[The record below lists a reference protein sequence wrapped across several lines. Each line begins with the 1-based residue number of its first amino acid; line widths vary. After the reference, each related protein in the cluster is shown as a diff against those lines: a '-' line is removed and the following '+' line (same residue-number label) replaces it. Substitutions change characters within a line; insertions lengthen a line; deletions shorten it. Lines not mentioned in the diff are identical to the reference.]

1 MNAGPILERI
11 RGTRIKAGAHRTLVI
26 DDPERVHYVE
36 RGHLDIFAV
45 EFDLREA
52 TGRRRFVARVPV
64 GEIAFGALRI
74 RDPNR
79 PEGAFGFLAVP
90 SRDAVI
96 IVGRRSG
103 IAAERF
109 DHAARTWIDQWVKR
123 VSEFFV
129 RDRPPPRDARLLEAV
144 SMVPHPKGSVLCAQH
159 SDVIWVKADAPMRF
173 AGRPDLVVETGAPL
187 VPLTEQTWL
196 ELDRNASVSGCYT
209 PGALAAQQ
217 LWPGLER
224 LAHYLLRF
232 AASADSIEAKDTDAR
247 RVAAHRARQASV
259 EGAMRGLVD
268 VLDAGRGPRSRDA
281 ASKVPLRDA
290 VALVAAAS
298 GARVEV
304 LRGAEPAL
312 NPTDA
317 IPAIARRGGLRV
329 RNIRLADGWWR
340 RDGPSFVGFSADGD
354 GQEKPLA
361 ILASGTGRYR
371 IVDPESGTTSRATRR
386 SAEQVASH
394 GVVFYPPLPEGA
406 TVGANLLRFTMG
418 GLWRDLRVLLG
429 AGILGGLVALLTPI
443 LTGELLVEI
452 IPRRDIPLWM
462 AALVALFLAAFG
474 AAVFDIVRSLALLRI
489 ESRVD
494 ERLQSA
500 IWSRLL
506 ALPTPFFRNFT
517 AGDLAHRASGFG
529 TLRQTLS
536 GATVQAAIGGIFSV
550 FSLLLVFYYDWFLA
564 LCVLGMLAVLTGV
577 IWLLSRRQLRHDR
590 ETFRVEGEINGFVF
604 QMIGGL
610 AKLRV
615 AHAES
620 HALARWA
627 ERFARQKASNLAALR
642 QAAGVHAVAGM
653 FQPIVLAVIFAFV
666 YFVAG
671 RAAGPEF
678 GLADLLVVITAFGQL
693 TAAVIGLSG
702 AAAAVVGVLPLIER
716 VQPILDARP
725 ESTGGEIDPGD
736 LKGDIEFANVSFRY
750 GPDSPNA
757 VDRVTIRIRQG
768 DYVAIVG
775 PSGCGKST
783 LFRLLLGFEK
793 PDSGMALIDSHDVAS
808 LDPVALRERMGVVL
822 QQADVVA
829 GSLFD
834 NIAGMSPATEQEAW
848 EAARDA
854 GLDEDILAMPMG
866 MGTVIPQGGAGLSVG
881 QRQRLL
887 IAHALARKPRIL
899 LLDEATTALD
909 NRTQAVLQESLKR
922 LAITRLVIAHRLSTI
937 RDVDRIYVMDRG
949 RIVEM
954 GRYDELMK
962 RGGVFA
968 DLCRRQLVPA

>member
-1 MNAGPILERI
+1 M
-11 RGTRIKAGAHRTLVI
+11 
-26 DDPERVHYVE
+26 
-36 RGHLDIFAV
+36 
-45 EFDLREA
+45 
-52 TGRRRFVARVPV
+52 
-64 GEIAFGALRI
+64 
-74 RDPNR
+74 
-79 PEGAFGFLAVP
+79 
-90 SRDAVI
+90 
-96 IVGRRSG
+96 
-103 IAAERF
+103 
-109 DHAARTWIDQWVKR
+109 
-123 VSEFFV
+123 
-129 RDRPPPRDARLLEAV
+129 
-144 SMVPHPKGSVLCAQH
+144 
-159 SDVIWVKADAPMRF
+159 
-173 AGRPDLVVETGAPL
+173 
-187 VPLTEQTWL
+187 
-196 ELDRNASVSGCYT
+196 
-209 PGALAAQQ
+209 
-217 LWPGLER
+217 
-224 LAHYLLRF
+224 
-232 AASADSIEAKDTDAR
+232 
-247 RVAAHRARQASV
+247 
-259 EGAMRGLVD
+259 
-268 VLDAGRGPRSRDA
+268 
-281 ASKVPLRDA
+281 
-290 VALVAAAS
+290 
-298 GARVEV
+298 
-304 LRGAEPAL
+304 
-312 NPTDA
+312 
-317 IPAIARRGGLRV
+317 
-329 RNIRLADGWWR
+329 
-340 RDGPSFVGFSADGD
+340 
-354 GQEKPLA
+354 
-361 ILASGTGRYR
+361 
-371 IVDPESGTTSRATRR
+371 
-386 SAEQVASH
+386 
-394 GVVFYPPLPEGA
+394 
-406 TVGANLLRFTMG
+406 
-418 GLWRDLRVLLG
+418 
-429 AGILGGLVALLTPI
+429 
-443 LTGELLVEI
+443 
-452 IPRRDIPLWM
+452 
-462 AALVALFLAAFG
+462 
-474 AAVFDIVRSLALLRI
+474 
-489 ESRVD
+489 
-494 ERLQSA
+494 
-500 IWSRLL
+500 
-506 ALPTPFFRNFT
+506 
-517 AGDLAHRASGFG
+517 
-529 TLRQTLS
+529 
-536 GATVQAAIGGIFSV
+536 QAAIGGIFSV